1 MTVTSIRYRV
11 PDLAETR
18 RFYRD
23 ILGFSV
29 AEGGGVL
36 TCALRHG
43 AEVKFEQADVA
54 AHQADKASRYWK
66 IGLTMPDLDRA
77 VAHLDRQGWAVS
89 RPRQFLDIGYMCHLT
104 DPSGLPI
111 ELLQQG
117 FEGRSADGPPGHDIG
132 AQATLAH
139 LTLRAETQKAAD
151 QEWKEDA
158 GMTLMSVQPVP
169 SHGFT
174 LYFYAMTKDAP
185 PNPDLTAVAN
195 REWLWRR
202 PYTLV
207 EVQVYDD
214 GRAIQLV
221 EGAIGATA
229 GMQCIECRAD
239 RD

>member
-1 MTVTSIRYRV
+1 MTVKSIQYRV
-11 PDLAETR
+11 PDLAKTR

-29 AEGGGVL
+29 AEAGGAL
-36 TCALRHG
+36 TCSLRHG
-43 AEVKFEQADVA
+43 AEVRFEQANVA
-54 AHQADKASRYWK
+54 PHEASKSSRYWK

-77 VAHLDRQGWAVS
+77 VAHLDREGWAVS
-89 RPRQFLDIGYMCHLT
+89 RPRQFLDIGYMCHLS

-117 FEGRSADGPPGHDIG
+117 FEGRSAPGPDGHDIG

-139 LTLRAETQKAAD
+139 LTLRAETRQASEREWGEGAD
-151 QEWKEDA
+151 
-158 GMTLMSVQPVP
+158 MTLLSVQPVP
-169 SHGFT
+169 SHGFS
-174 LYFYAMTKDAP
+174 LYFYAKADDAP
-185 PNPDLTAVAN
+185 PDRDLTAVAN

-202 PYTLV
+202 PYTLI

-221 EGAIGATA
+221 DEAMA
-229 GMQCIECRAD
+229 GLVDAQL
-239 RD
+239 

>member
-1 MTVTSIRYRV
+1 MTVTSIQYRV
-11 PDLAETR
+11 PDLAKTR

-23 ILGFSV
+23 VLGFLV
-29 AEGGGVL
+29 AEDGGVL
-36 TCALRHG
+36 ACALRQG
-43 AEVKFEQADVA
+43 AEVRFEQADVA
-54 AHQADKASRYWK
+54 AHEAGKASRYWK

-77 VAHLDRQGWAVS
+77 VAHLDRLGWAVS

-117 FEGRSADGPPGHDIG
+117 FEGRSADGPPGHDVG

-139 LTLRAETQKAAD
+139 LTLRAETQEAAD
-151 QEWKEDA
+151 RDWIEGA
-158 GMTLMSVQPVP
+158 GMRLMSVQPIP

-174 LYFYAMTKDAP
+174 LYFYAMTDDIP
-185 PNPDLTAVAN
+185 PAPDLTAVAN

-214 GRAIQLV
+214 GRAIQPV
-221 EGAIGATA
+221 DDGMA
-229 GMQCIECRAD
+229 GPSGIVTTS
-239 RD
+239 